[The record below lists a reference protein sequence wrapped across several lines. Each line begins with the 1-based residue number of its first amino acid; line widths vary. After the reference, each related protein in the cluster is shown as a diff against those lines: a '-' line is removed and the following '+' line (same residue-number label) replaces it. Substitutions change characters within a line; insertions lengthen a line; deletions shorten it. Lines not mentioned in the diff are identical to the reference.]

1 MKKEVNNCLKYV
13 SIKVFIS
20 QNICDNSSTHTKA
33 ISSTHTGHH
42 TDSGISMSGGM
53 TSTSTER
60 RSVSAIPGSNNEHL
74 NDAILGRK
82 GIPQ

>member
-1 MKKEVNNCLKYV
+1 M

-20 QNICDNSSTHTKA
+20 QNSCDNSSTHTKP
-33 ISSTHTGHH
+33 ISSTHICHH
-42 TDSGISMSGGM
+42 TDSGISMPGGM

-60 RSVSAIPGSNNEHL
+60 TSVSLIPGSNNEHL
-74 NDAILGRK
+74 NDAIQGGK

>member
-1 MKKEVNNCLKYV
+1 MCPLK
-13 SIKVFIS
+13 SFIS
-20 QNICDNSSTHTKA
+20 QNICDDSSTHTKA

-53 TSTSTER
+53 TSGMTER
-60 RSVSAIPGSNNEHL
+60 TSVSITPGSNNEHL
-74 NDAILGRK
+74 NDALLGGK